1 MPKRSATVLFRGPI
15 MSSTDQSFS
24 GIYAILYAFFT
35 AEGGL
40 DRDAMRRQAEAC
52 IASGAHG
59 MAALGL
65 ATEVHKLTPDE
76 RIDVMR
82 WLVEDT
88 AGRTPVSITVYGNQP
103 DEQIDFIREAASLG
117 VDWVIL
123 QPPRDRKVSEAE
135 LLDFFAAVMDASP
148 LPCAIQNAPAFLPN
162 ALSDAGL
169 VALADRC
176 PNFTLLKGEGA
187 ALDIHGA
194 IQATAGKL
202 DVFNGRGGLELTDN
216 LRAGCTGMII
226 APEVV
231 DAQVWVYE
239 ALQRGDEAEAERI
252 YAEILPLITFLMQSV
267 EQFLCY
273 GKRVTAGRL
282 GLDEVHDRLPA
293 QLPTEFGLACMERY
307 SAGLGPY
314 PRPMV

>member
-1 MPKRSATVLFRGPI
+1 
-15 MSSTDQSFS
+15 MSSPDPRFS

-40 DRDAMRRQAEAC
+40 DREAMRKQTEAC

-65 ATEVHKLTPDE
+65 ATEVHKLSPDE
-76 RIDVMR
+76 RLDVMR

-88 AGRTPVSITVYGNQP
+88 AGRTPVSITVYGNEP
-103 DEQIDFIREAASLG
+103 AEQIAFIHEAASLG

-123 QPPRDRKVSEAE
+123 QPMRDRTVSEPQ
-135 LLDFFAAVMDASP
+135 LIDFFAAIMDESP
-148 LPCAIQNAPAFLPN
+148 LPCAVQNAPAFLPN

-194 IQATAGKL
+194 IEATKGRL
-202 DVFNGRGGLELTDN
+202 EVFNGRGGLELTDN

-231 DAQVWVYE
+231 DAQVQVYE
-239 ALQRGDEAEAERI
+239 ALLGGDEAEAERI
-252 YAEILPLITFLMQSV
+252 YADILPLVTFLMQSV

-273 GKRVTAGRL
+273 GKRVTARRL
-282 GLDEVHDRLPA
+282 GIAEVHDRLPA
-293 QLPTEFGLACMERY
+293 QLPTGFGLACMDRY
-307 SAGLGPY
+307 AAALGPY
-314 PRPMV
+314 PRPIA

>member
-1 MPKRSATVLFRGPI
+1 
-15 MSSTDQSFS
+15 MSPTDQSFH

-35 AEGGL
+35 ADGGL
-40 DRDAMRRQAEAC
+40 DREAMRKQTEAC

-65 ATEVHKLTPDE
+65 ATEVHKLTPEE
-76 RIDVMR
+76 RLDVMR

-103 DEQIDFIREAASLG
+103 VEQIAFVEQAAKLG

-123 QPPRDRKVSEAE
+123 QPPRDRTVSEDK
-135 LLDFFAAVMDASP
+135 LLDFFTAVMDQSP

-162 ALSDAGL
+162 ALSDNGL
-169 VALADRC
+169 VTLADRC
-176 PNFTLLKGEGA
+176 LNFTLLKGEGS

-194 IQATAGKL
+194 IEATKGRL

-216 LRAGCTGMII
+216 LRAGCKGMII
-226 APEVV
+226 APELV
-231 DAQVWVYE
+231 DAQVQVYE
-239 ALQRGDEAEAERI
+239 ALQHGDEAKAERI
-252 YAEILPLITFLMQSV
+252 YAEILPLVTFLMQSV

-273 GKRVTAGRL
+273 GKRVTARRL
-282 GLDEVHDRLPA
+282 GIANVHDRMPA
-293 QLPTEFGLACMERY
+293 QLPTDFGLSSMDRY
-307 SAGLGPY
+307 AAALGPY
-314 PRPMV
+314 RRPIE